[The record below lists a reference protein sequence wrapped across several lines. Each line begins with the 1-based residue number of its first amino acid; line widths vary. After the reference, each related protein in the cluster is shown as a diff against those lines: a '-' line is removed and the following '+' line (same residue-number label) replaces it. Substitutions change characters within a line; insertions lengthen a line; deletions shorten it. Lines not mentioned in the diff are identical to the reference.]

1 MAGKFHRV
9 KCSNCENEQILFN
22 RSSIVV
28 HCSECGEALTKSTG
42 GVTIIH
48 GKIIETLSNQ

>member
-42 GVTIIH
+42 GATIIH
-48 GKIIETLSNQ
+48 GEIIETLSDQ